1 MPTCPFVVRCVPSRS
16 TRAFAIAWAL
26 LVPTA
31 VGARA
36 LTVDTT
42 VDDGSL
48 TACDDATTN
57 DCSLRGA
64 ITAANAN
71 PGADTV
77 VLPSGTYTLT
87 IAGTGEDAN
96 ATGDLDVTDDLAL
109 QGADAA
115 TTIIQA
121 CAVVAPATT
130 CQAVDRVLDVD
141 PGAKGITV
149 TVSGVT
155 LRNGFAPSNN
165 FDDGGGGVR
174 NSGALTITDGIITAN
189 AVDPTSSG
197 SGGGIC
203 HRAGTLTLVRSHVDG
218 NQSGS
223 IAGGIFVGSG
233 IGHPGSAPATLVVN
247 DSSVSDN
254 QAGDAGGGIY
264 TGASNVAGKPLIT
277 VARSTIAGNVAAT
290 QDGGGIR
297 MGRGTLT
304 ISDSTIS
311 GNSAANLGGGVVF
324 FDAGLG
330 HVFANVTISGN
341 QAARGGGLEFFPTVN
356 GTPVPSLD
364 NCTIADNVAHG
375 VVNSTPA
382 FGGGVEANLS
392 IANSI
397 IARNVSDLGQ
407 GADCAGTLTSG
418 GYNLIQD
425 TQNCTITGDTT
436 GDITGVD
443 PNIGP
448 LADNGGP
455 TETRPLLTGS
465 PAIDAGSP
473 ALAGSGNGA
482 CEAADQRGVARPVGP
497 RCDIDAFEGDS
508 TGTTTTTSTTQT
520 ATTTSP
526 SSSTTSTSTTAAP
539 STTTTTL
546 PGACEPAPTFS
557 SLDCRLGAL
566 LAQIDG
572 ETGLDPI
579 RPKLV
584 QSLSRARSAV
594 EAAQGACASS
604 QLRSARRRLK
614 TAMRDMIQYT
624 HHLSTLV
631 ARKRVPAVLRNALLA
646 AGDPIEADLR
656 ILKSGLQ
663 CPDDAE
669 GEAE

>member
-1 MPTCPFVVRCVPSRS
+1 MPTCPFIVRCVRSRP
-16 TRAFAIAWAL
+16 TRALAIAWAL

-31 VGARA
+31 VGARE

-42 VDDGSL
+42 LDDDSL
-48 TACDDATTN
+48 TACLDGTPN

-64 ITAANAN
+64 VTVANAN

-174 NSGALTITDGIITAN
+174 NSGALTITDAAVIAN
-189 AVDPTSSG
+189 AVDPLGSG

-218 NQSGS
+218 NRSGTV
-223 IAGGIFVGSG
+223 AGGIFVGSG

-247 DSSVSDN
+247 DSTVSDN
-254 QAGDAGGGIY
+254 QANGTGGGIY

-277 VARSTIAGNVAAT
+277 IARSTIAGNVAVT

-330 HVFANVTISGN
+330 HVFTNVTISGN

-397 IARNVSDLGQ
+397 IAGNVSDLDQ
-407 GADCAGTLTSG
+407 GADCTGTLTSG

-436 GDITGVD
+436 GDITGVG

-448 LADNGGP
+448 LADHGGP
-455 TETRPLLTGS
+455 TETHALLPGS

-482 CEAADQRGVARPVGP
+482 CEAVDQRGVARPVGP
-497 RCDIDAFEGDS
+497 RCDIGAFEGDS
-508 TGTTTTTSTTQT
+508 TGTTATTSTTLT
-520 ATTTSP
+520 
-526 SSSTTSTSTTAAP
+526 TTSTSTTHPGVTTTSVATA
-539 STTTTTL
+539 TTTTTTVAT
-546 PGACEPAPTFS
+546 GCNGEPAAPTFAS
-557 SLDCRLGAL
+557 IDCQLVAL
-566 LAQIDG
+566 LARLTAESDLG
-572 ETGLDPI
+572 AF
-579 RPKLV
+579 RAKLV
-584 QSLSRARSAV
+584 QNVSKAKDAEEAGDSACTTSDLKRAH
-594 EAAQGACASS
+594 Q
-604 QLRSARRRLK
+604 RLK
-614 TAMRDMIQYT
+614 EVIRDMIQYA
-624 HHLSTLV
+624 HHLQTLR
-631 ARKRVPAVLRNALLA
+631 ARKKLPGALRADLLA
-646 AGDPIEADLR
+646 VGNPIGSDAKT
-656 ILKSGLQ
+656 LKRTVQ
-663 CPDDAE
+663 CPTD
-669 GEAE
+669 GGR

>member
-1 MPTCPFVVRCVPSRS
+1 MQP
-16 TRAFAIAWAL
+16 A
-26 LVPTA
+26 
-31 VGARA
+31 
-36 LTVDTT
+36 
-42 VDDGSL
+42 
-48 TACDDATTN
+48 
-57 DCSLRGA
+57 GA

-77 VLPSGTYTLT
+77 VLSAGTYTLA
-87 IAGTGEDAN
+87 IPGTGEDAN
-96 ATGDLDVTDDLAL
+96 ATGDLDLTDDLTL
-109 QGADAA
+109 QGADAG

-130 CQAVDRVLDVD
+130 CRGVDRVLDVD

-155 LRNGFAPSNN
+155 LRNGFAPSSA

-174 NSGALTITDGIITAN
+174 NRGTLTITDGVVTAN
-189 AVDPTSSG
+189 AVDPLSSG
-197 SGGGIC
+197 AGGGIC

-218 NQSGS
+218 NQSGAT
-223 IAGGIFVGSG
+223 AGGIFVGSG
-233 IGHPGSAPATLVVN
+233 IGLGSPPAALVVN
-247 DSSVSDN
+247 DSTVSEN
-254 QAGDAGGGIY
+254 QTGGAGGGIY
-264 TGASNVAGKPLIT
+264 TGGSNVPGKPLIT
-277 VARSTIAGNVAAT
+277 VARSTIAGNVAST

-297 MGRGTLT
+297 MGRGTLS
-304 ISDSTIS
+304 ISDSTVS

-330 HVFANVTISGN
+330 HTFANVTISGN
-341 QAARGGGLEFFPTVN
+341 QAVRGGGLEFFPTVN

-364 NCTIADNVAHG
+364 NCTIAGNVAHG

-397 IARNVSDLGQ
+397 IARNVSDLDQ
-407 GADCAGTLTSG
+407 GADCVGTLTSG

-425 TQNCTITGDTT
+425 TRGCMITGDTT
-436 GDITGVD
+436 GDITGDD
-443 PNIGP
+443 PQLGP
-448 LADNGGP
+448 LAENGGP
-455 TETRPLLTGS
+455 TETHALFPGS

-482 CEAADQRGVARPVGP
+482 CEEADQRGVARPVGP
-497 RCDIDAFEGDS
+497 RCDIGAFEGDS
-508 TGTTTTTSTTQT
+508 TAATTTTSTSPLTTTTSTTQT
-520 ATTTSP
+520 APTTST
-526 SSSTTSTSTTAAP
+526 SASTTSTSTTAP
-539 STTTTTL
+539 RSTTTTL
-546 PGACEPAPTFS
+546 PGACETAPTFN
-557 SLDCRLGAL
+557 SLDCRLAAL
-566 LAQIDG
+566 RAQIDG

-594 EAAQGACASS
+594 EAAEGACASS
-604 QLRSARRRLK
+604 QLKSPRRRLK
-614 TAMRDMIQYT
+614 TAVRDMIQYT

-631 ARKRVPAVLRNALLA
+631 ARKRVPAALRNALVA

-663 CPDDAE
+663 CPADAE
-669 GEAE
+669 GGAQ

>member
-1 MPTCPFVVRCVPSRS
+1 MPTCPFIVRCVRSRP
-16 TRAFAIAWAL
+16 TRALAIAWAL

-42 VDDGSL
+42 ADDGSL
-48 TACDDATTN
+48 TACDDTTPN

-64 ITAANAN
+64 ITVANAN

-149 TVSGVT
+149 MVSGVT

-174 NSGALTITDGIITAN
+174 NRGALTITDGVVIAN
-189 AVDPTSSG
+189 AVDPLGSG

-218 NQSGS
+218 NQSGAT
-223 IAGGIFVGSG
+223 AGGIFVGSG
-233 IGHPGSAPATLVVN
+233 IGLGSAPAALAVN
-247 DSSVSDN
+247 DSTVSGN
-254 QAGDAGGGIY
+254 QSGGSGGGIY

-330 HVFANVTISGN
+330 HVFTNVTISGN
-341 QAARGGGLEFFPTVN
+341 QAARGGGLEFFPTFN
-356 GTPVPSLD
+356 GTPVPSLN

-375 VVNSTPA
+375 VVSSIPGYSVPA
-382 FGGGVEANLS
+382 FGGGVEADLS
-392 IANSI
+392 ITNSI
-397 IARNVSDLGQ
+397 IAGNVSDLDQ

-425 TQNCTITGDTT
+425 TQNCTITGDTS

-443 PNIGP
+443 PNLGP

-455 TETRPLLTGS
+455 TETHALLPGS

-497 RCDIDAFEGDS
+497 RCDIGAFEGDS
-508 TGTTTTTSTTQT
+508 SGTTTTTSTTL
-520 ATTTSP
+520 TT
-526 SSSTTSTSTTAAP
+526 TTSTSTTRP
-539 STTTTTL
+539 GVTTTSVATTTRRRPRSLPAATANRRRRRSRRSTAGSSRCL
-546 PGACEPAPTFS
+546 PG
-557 SLDCRLGAL
+557 
-566 LAQIDG
+566 
-572 ETGLDPI
+572 
-579 RPKLV
+579 
-584 QSLSRARSAV
+584 
-594 EAAQGACASS
+594 
-604 QLRSARRRLK
+604 
-614 TAMRDMIQYT
+614 
-624 HHLSTLV
+624 
-631 ARKRVPAVLRNALLA
+631 
-646 AGDPIEADLR
+646 
-656 ILKSGLQ
+656 
-663 CPDDAE
+663 
-669 GEAE
+669 